1 MTNKDIKNFKVDLLI
16 NLLTTQPSSISRL
29 MQRTVTQNENKEKN
43 MGSRFTF
50 LLLIPLIFIKMSS
63 DYLTDIECHHN

>member
-29 MQRTVTQNENKEKN
+29 IKE
-43 MGSRFTF
+43 
-50 LLLIPLIFIKMSS
+50 P
-63 DYLTDIECHHN
+63 